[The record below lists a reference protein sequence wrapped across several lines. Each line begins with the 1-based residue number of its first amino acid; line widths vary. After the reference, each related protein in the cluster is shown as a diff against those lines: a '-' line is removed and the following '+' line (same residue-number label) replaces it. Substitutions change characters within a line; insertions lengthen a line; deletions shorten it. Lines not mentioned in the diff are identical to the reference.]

1 MSASG
6 KGSAPRPISIP
17 RKVFDANWDRIFKKK
32 FSSKRK
38 INRKLAG

>member
-1 MSASG
+1 MSTGG

-32 FSSKRK
+32 SSSKKK
-38 INRKLAG
+38 INRKFAG